1 MVVDWT
7 WQNMAMQYAELI
19 SEGNISLLG
28 EDPFQNG
35 HLMEPSVSWHGQAI
49 KFLNGWE
56 LSAGSLPQIFQKGC
70 MHALFVDVDI
80 QVCHTPS
87 T

>member
-7 WQNMAMQYAELI
+7 WQNVAMQYAELI
-19 SEGNISLLG
+19 SEGKITLLG
-28 EDPFQNG
+28 EDPFQSG
-35 HLMEPSVSWHGQAI
+35 QSLEPSASWHGQAI

-56 LSAGSLPQIFQKGC
+56 LSAGSLPPSFQKGC
-70 MHALFVDVDI
+70 MHALFVDVDT
-80 QVCHTPS
+80 QVCHTLS